1 MIDGFKV
8 VNGGIQSLIQDR
20 GRFGFNHLGITTS
33 GPMDQESFYW
43 ANKLC
48 GNHPNAP
55 AIEVTIGGLELEAKL
70 STHIAITGAKV
81 PLTLND
87 HNIKMWQTIPISKG
101 EILKFGYML

>member
-8 VNGGIQSLIQDR
+8 VNGGIQSLIQDS

-48 GNHPNAP
+48 RNDPNAP

-70 STHIAITGAKV
+70 STYIAITGAEV
-81 PLTLND
+81 PITLND
-87 HNIKMWQTIPISKG
+87 QNIKMWETIPISEG
-101 EILKFGYML
+101 EI